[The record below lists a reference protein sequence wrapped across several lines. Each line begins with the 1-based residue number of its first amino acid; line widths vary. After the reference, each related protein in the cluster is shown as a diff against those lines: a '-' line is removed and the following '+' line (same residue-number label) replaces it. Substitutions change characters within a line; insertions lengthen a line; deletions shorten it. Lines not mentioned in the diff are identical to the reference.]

1 MKKAALLAAALAMVL
16 SLAACGNRDDS
27 TPDDPAAGGGTMDN
41 NDPGVNNNG
50 ITNGSRPG
58 DGITDS
64 SGLGGSNG
72 GTAGSA
78 APGGSVTGGVPDSSL
93 DNSAGTGSNGSLTGS
108 GNDTGTGADNAGT
121 PAGRSRVGDDLR
133 RAADNVGDAVT
144 GMVDEG
150 RSADA
155 AHVEATGE
163 DAGRDAPMAA
173 DGAGLRREGRCG
185 AGEDGL
191 HEAGMACTA
200 PVGRC
205 GRTVSVRAAGGR
217 RAMAPRGASAPVR
230 CPCGPLSGRRCAG
243 ASGAPLGRPSVG
255 AIVAQRVMAGASRIG
270 CRAGPALEPSRGKRE
285 AALGASRLV
294 VVAAVVGSGHT
305 FLRRCGV

>member
-108 GNDTGTGADNAGT
+108 GNDTGTGWNDEIVPDTVFKGFLTVEEAATAEVGSLINVRGYIVGSTSRNIYNAIVRPPFESRTSLILADKRLTEVEAFYE
-121 PAGRSRVGDDLR
+121 DDLF
-133 RAADNVGDAVT
+133 
-144 GMVDEG
+144 
-150 RSADA
+150 
-155 AHVEATGE
+155 
-163 DAGRDAPMAA
+163 
-173 DGAGLRREGRCG
+173 
-185 AGEDGL
+185 
-191 HEAGMACTA
+191 
-200 PVGRC
+200 
-205 GRTVSVRAAGGR
+205 
-217 RAMAPRGASAPVR
+217 PVR
-230 CPCGPLSGRRCAG
+230 LTDYKDT
-243 ASGAPLGRPSVG
+243 
-255 AIVAQRVMAGASRIG
+255 QR
-270 CRAGPALEPSRGKRE
+270 ALNLVDNPEHWNKRVYIFGQKCSYMGMPGLE
-285 AALGASRLV
+285 KIMKYE
-294 VVAAVVGSGHT
+294 
-305 FLRRCGV
+305 FIE

>member
-1 MKKAALLAAALAMVL
+1 MTRRMARYALLTALAMVL

-144 GMVDEG
+144 SMVDEG
-150 RSADA
+150 RSAVARGTRTTTFQRMLDNA
-155 AHVEATGE
+155 RVHDVDGVLTDGE
-163 DAGRDAPMAA
+163 N
-173 DGAGLRREGRCG
+173 
-185 AGEDGL
+185 
-191 HEAGMACTA
+191 
-200 PVGRC
+200 
-205 GRTVSVRAAGGR
+205 
-217 RAMAPRGASAPVR
+217 
-230 CPCGPLSGRRCAG
+230 
-243 ASGAPLGRPSVG
+243 
-255 AIVAQRVMAGASRIG
+255 SRW
-270 CRAGPALEPSRGKRE
+270 
-285 AALGASRLV
+285 
-294 VVAAVVGSGHT
+294 
-305 FLRRCGV
+305 